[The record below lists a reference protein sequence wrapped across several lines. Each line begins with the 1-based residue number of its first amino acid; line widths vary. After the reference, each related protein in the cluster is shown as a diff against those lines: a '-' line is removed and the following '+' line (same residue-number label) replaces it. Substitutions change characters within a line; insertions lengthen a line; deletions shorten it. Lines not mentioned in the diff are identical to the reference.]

1 MRCDFCNSELAVGEV
16 VCGNCGRNV
25 VKNRED
31 LQRVDP
37 KSTAAI
43 GFSLAGIGALA
54 ALFVSA
60 NLNVPGFSPIDYLV
74 PVVLLVMGTGTVIYS
89 RTLKK

>member
-1 MRCDFCNSELAVGEV
+1 M
-16 VCGNCGRNV
+16 
-25 VKNRED
+25 VKSRED

-37 KSTAAI
+37 RSTAAI
-43 GFSLAGIGALA
+43 GFSLAAIGALA